1 MCAVGEFATRR
12 CSCHVQAVIML
23 YCCSFSVLAQPIPVT
38 RVEKHGMLINL
49 FIFSQVCLVCY
60 VVRSVSP
67 ALTCSSPQYHSD
79 ICKQNH

>member
-12 CSCHVQAVIML
+12 CLCHVQTVIML

-49 FIFSQVCLVCY
+49 FIFSQVCLVGLRHEICQ
-60 VVRSVSP
+60 SSSNMFITAI
-67 ALTCSSPQYHSD
+67 AL
-79 ICKQNH
+79 